1 MRQEYIFYNS
11 HHMKIDHVAIAGSE
25 LERLRQYFARVGLKT
40 EYGGPHSNQITH
52 MDLLGF
58 EDGSYIELISRMDPR
73 RKSPWWHQHII
84 DDGGPCAWAVQVD
97 DIGREVERLAA
108 LGIMVRGPEY
118 YHRQRPDGILVEW
131 DLAFPGDYQP
141 GAKLPFLI
149 SDRTPRSL
157 RVQPSPSV
165 AGGDLSGLEKVI
177 LGVQNLDEGIDLF
190 RVVYDWPAPEVEEQ
204 AEFGARLAG
213 FAGEAV
219 ILAQPLE
226 DNWLQSRLSR
236 FGESPCGFLIRS
248 RNLNETVQKREL
260 IKGPDWFQQEVAWFD
275 REQLNEIRLGVTGH

>member
-1 MRQEYIFYNS
+1 MAFRRL
-11 HHMKIDHVAIAGSE
+11 KIDHVTIAGNE
-25 LERLRQYFARVGLKT
+25 LETLRHCFAQVGLRT

-58 EDGSYIELISRMDPR
+58 DDGSYIELISRMDPR
-73 RKSPWWHQHII
+73 RESPWWHQHII
-84 DDGGPCAWAVQVD
+84 HDGGPCAWAVQVD

-108 LGIMVRGPEY
+108 LGVVVRGPEY

-131 DLAFPGDYQP
+131 DLAFPGDYPP

-157 RVQPSPSV
+157 RVQPSASV
-165 AGGDLSGLEKVI
+165 VGSDLSGLEKVI
-177 LGVQNLDEGIDLF
+177 LGVQNLDQAVDLF
-190 RVVYDWPAPEVEEQ
+190 REIYDWPAPEVEKQ
-204 AEFGARLAG
+204 VEFGARLAA
-213 FAGEAV
+213 FVGEAV
-219 ILAQPLE
+219 ILAQPIN

-248 RNLNETVQKREL
+248 RDLKESFQKREL
-260 IKGPDWFQQEVAWFD
+260 IKSSGWFQQGVAWFD
-275 REQLNEIRLGVTGH
+275 REQLNGIRLGVTGY